1 MFWQTTINDQ
11 RPKLKIQINGIEIE
25 GLVDTG
31 ADVMII
37 SPKSQIGLFRDTH
50 SASRDWNF
58 ISSKTKYKR

>member
-31 ADVMII
+31 GDVTIM
-37 SPKSQIGLFRDTH
+37 SPKSWYAD
-50 SASRDWNF
+50 
-58 ISSKTKYKR
+58 